1 MFQDIVRKIQVN
13 ENTTNTAGVGTI
25 ISVKD
30 GIALVDGLKQVEYN
44 ELLEVEISQG
54 TILKGLAFDLQKESV
69 GILLLGDYRAVSA
82 GQKVRSTSQ
91 TLGFDVNYNYLG
103 RVVNS
108 LGEPLDGH
116 SIDSNMVTSNKM
128 LLEKIAPGVIDRES
142 VTKPLKTGVLVVD
155 ALVNIGK
162 GQRELIIG
170 DRQTGKTTLAIDA
183 IINQKGED
191 VICVYV
197 AIGQKQ
203 SKIKQLTETLRSN
216 GALGYTVIVNAS
228 ASDSVSLQYLAPYAG
243 IAIAEYFMG
252 LGRDVLIVYDD
263 LTKHAWAYRQLS
275 LLFRRPPGREAYP
288 GDVFYLH
295 SRLLERACQVNANNG
310 GGSITALPI
319 IETQANDIS
328 AYIPTNV
335 ISITDGQIFLESD
348 LFNSGIR
355 PAVNIGSSVTR
366 VGGAAQPK
374 NLKKVAGSLKLELSQ
389 YRELAAFS
397 KFGGDLD
404 KSTQDKLKRGAA
416 LTQALV
422 QKPNKPYALAEE
434 VVIVFAGNNGFYDD
448 LGETKIQ
455 AWIEQLL
462 KFAHTNYNEL
472 MVELDKSTWGDDLK
486 KDLSQLIEEYI
497 KSKESFVL

>member
-1 MFQDIVRKIQVN
+1 MFQDIVRKVQEIHS
-13 ENTTNTAGVGTI
+13 TTNEAEVGQI

-30 GIALVDGLKQVEYN
+30 GIALVDGLHGVAYN
-44 ELLEVEISQG
+44 ELLDVEISD
-54 TILKGLAFDLQKESV
+54 TEILQAVAFDLQVGSI
-69 GILLLGDYRAVSA
+69 GILLLGDYRNVSG
-82 GQKVRSTSQ
+82 GQKVRSTGK
-91 TLGFDVNYNYLG
+91 TLSFDVNYNFLG
-103 RVVNS
+103 RVVDP
-108 LGEPLDGH
+108 LGRAQDGPR
-116 SIDSNMVTSNKM
+116 IDSNLVKSAKM
-128 LLEKIAPGVIDRES
+128 ELEKIAPGVITRQS
-142 VTKPLKTGVLVVD
+142 VNRPLRTGVLVVD
-155 ALVNIGK
+155 ALVNIGR

-170 DRQTGKTTLAIDA
+170 DRQTGKTTLAIDT
-183 IINQKGED
+183 IINQKTED

-203 SKIKQLTETLRSN
+203 SKTKQLIETLKQN
-216 GALGYTVIVNAS
+216 EALDYTVVVNS
-228 ASDSVSLQYLAPYAG
+228 GASDAVALQYLAPYAG
-243 IAIAEYFMG
+243 AAIAEYFMSM
-252 LGRDVLIVYDD
+252 GRDVLIVYDD

-295 SRLLERACQVNANNG
+295 SRLLERACQVNAENG

-348 LFNSGIR
+348 LFNAGIR
-355 PAVNIGSSVTR
+355 PAVNIGASVTR

-389 YRELAAFS
+389 YRELAAFA

-404 KSTQDKLKRGAA
+404 KATQNKLTRGAG

-422 QKPNKPYALAEE
+422 QPPNKPYKLAEE
-434 VVIVFAGNNGFYDD
+434 VIIVLAGNEGYFDT
-448 LGETKIQ
+448 LAETDIQ
-455 AWIEQLL
+455 GWIQTLL
-462 KFAHTNYNEL
+462 AFAHESKPEL
-472 MVELDKSTWGDDLK
+472 IKELNTGNFSDELKTQIKTLVQDFKS
-486 KDLSQLIEEYI
+486 SQKI
-497 KSKESFVL
+497 